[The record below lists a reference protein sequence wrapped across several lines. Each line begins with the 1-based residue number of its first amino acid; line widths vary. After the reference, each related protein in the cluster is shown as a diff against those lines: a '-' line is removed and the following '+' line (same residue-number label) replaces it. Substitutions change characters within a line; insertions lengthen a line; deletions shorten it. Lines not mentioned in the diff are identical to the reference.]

1 MLSKKLPA
9 LKNKIKFKT
18 KIEKK
23 LPNLINGYD
32 KNLQKYLTEIEKFSI
47 SEWDLYRDL
56 CNDYEF
62 IGINKNQ
69 IEKLKKLTKV
79 EIITIL
85 KFKPLTRAYF
95 KLWEIL
101 HNFEFIPKNIS
112 CTNVCLMSSNLAEA
126 PGGWINA
133 IIDYEKK
140 YNPNQ
145 LSKHKL
151 IGISLKSSLKFN
163 LKEHN
168 YLKKFNQ
175 QIEINYG
182 LGDGD
187 LTNPKNILEYAKRFK
202 NNKAHIVTADGGIGG
217 DNYNDKEYLN
227 SKLIFGEII
236 AALMVQKIDGNFVL
250 KTYSLYTNLSIQLLN
265 ILQNYYQEVY
275 ITKPVTSRPANDEL
289 YLVCLKFKG
298 INTAESNELI
308 KILTTWNNLKSNQY
322 LVSILE
328 SNQTIKEISNFN
340 KKYTKIQIENL
351 KKILNSQNMTQKEMK
366 LQIDKMYKN
375 AKDWYQKYNIK
386 SNYNI

>member
-1 MLSKKLPA
+1 MLSKKLPV

-18 KIEKK
+18 KIEKN

-101 HNFEFIPKNIS
+101 HNFGFIPKNIS

-133 IIDYEKK
+133 VIDYEKK

-151 IGISLKSSLKFN
+151 IGISLKSFW
-163 LKEHN
+163 EHFSFP
-168 YLKKFNQ
+168 L
-175 QIEINYG
+175 
-182 LGDGD
+182 
-187 LTNPKNILEYAKRFK
+187 
-202 NNKAHIVTADGGIGG
+202 H
-217 DNYNDKEYLN
+217 
-227 SKLIFGEII
+227 
-236 AALMVQKIDGNFVL
+236 
-250 KTYSLYTNLSIQLLN
+250 
-265 ILQNYYQEVY
+265 
-275 ITKPVTSRPANDEL
+275 
-289 YLVCLKFKG
+289 
-298 INTAESNELI
+298 
-308 KILTTWNNLKSNQY
+308 
-322 LVSILE
+322 
-328 SNQTIKEISNFN
+328 
-340 KKYTKIQIENL
+340 
-351 KKILNSQNMTQKEMK
+351 
-366 LQIDKMYKN
+366 
-375 AKDWYQKYNIK
+375 
-386 SNYNI
+386 